1 MNATDKPPRRWLQF
15 HLVTA
20 LILMLI
26 AGVWVGLNVRS
37 ETDFTGGPVLLP
49 GIEVEGKTTHE
60 PLRLVR
66 RSFGLPYPF
75 LIILYYV
82 PDSVYASGRSPVG
95 FYPSQGARFEP
106 GALALDLS
114 ILVVLL
120 LFAGTVSEWLL
131 RRLRV

>member
-1 MNATDKPPRRWLQF
+1 MNAPDKPPRRWLQF

-49 GIEVEGKTTHE
+49 GVEGEGKATRE

-75 LIILYYV
+75 LIVLYHV
-82 PDSVYASGRSPVG
+82 PDSASASGRSPVG
-95 FYPSQGARFEP
+95 IYPSQGARFEP
-106 GALALDLS
+106 GAFALDLLALAGL
-114 ILVVLL
+114 LV
-120 LFAGTVSEWLL
+120 FAGAASEWIL
-131 RRLRV
+131 RRRRV